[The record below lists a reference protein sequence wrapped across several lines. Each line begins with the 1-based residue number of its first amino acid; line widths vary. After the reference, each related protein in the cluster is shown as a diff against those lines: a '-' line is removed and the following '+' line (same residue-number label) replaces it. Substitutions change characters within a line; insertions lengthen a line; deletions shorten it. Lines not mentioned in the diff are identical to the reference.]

1 MRTACLFLVALT
13 CLAFVPAHSQDTE
26 QLWDSGN
33 AFLRMCHVTDKSSGE
48 MTSSELCFA
57 NHCISYVNGLED
69 GIELE
74 MDLSHGSDHQD
85 LFPYCVSPGVTK
97 GQPVRILLKYI
108 RDNPAKAHMR

>member
-1 MRTACLFLVALT
+1 NSRTGAVPWFCAECGKHLANFWESSMMTACLFLVALT

-85 LFPYCVSPGVTK
+85 LFPY
-97 GQPVRILLKYI
+97 
-108 RDNPAKAHMR
+108 